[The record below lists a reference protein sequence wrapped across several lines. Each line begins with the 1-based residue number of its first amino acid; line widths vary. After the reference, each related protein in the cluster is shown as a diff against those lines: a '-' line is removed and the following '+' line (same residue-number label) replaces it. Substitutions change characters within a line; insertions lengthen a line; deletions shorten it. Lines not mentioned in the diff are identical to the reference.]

1 MWWGK
6 GGEWL
11 RVHVSGEGVEEA
23 TEFLLFPGWYGYSE
37 CGGVDKKSVAFQGGV
52 WCGGFGY
59 RKDDSNAD
67 KELDESV
74 MLVLRDVEKA
84 VKGEDP
90 IIRVIVDERRN
101 VG

>member
-1 MWWGK
+1 M
-6 GGEWL
+6 
-11 RVHVSGEGVEEA
+11 HVGGEGVEEA
-23 TEFLLFPGWYGYSE
+23 TEFLLFPGWDRESE
-37 CGGVDKKSVAFQGGV
+37 CGGVYEKAVAFQGGV
-52 WCGGFGY
+52 RCGGFGH

-74 MLVLRDVEKA
+74 MLVLRSVEEA

-90 IIRVIVDERRN
+90 IIGVIVDERRD